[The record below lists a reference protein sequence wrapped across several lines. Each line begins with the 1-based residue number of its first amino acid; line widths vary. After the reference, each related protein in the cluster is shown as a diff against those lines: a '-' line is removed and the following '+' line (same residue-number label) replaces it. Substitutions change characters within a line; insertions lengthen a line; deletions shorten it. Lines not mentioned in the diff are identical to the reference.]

1 MSEREREMKKIV
13 FLLNL
18 YPYITLLLARPLIY
32 MPLFAIKVSQALVA
46 AAATTAARSD
56 FPLLFIFI
64 RTPEML

>member
-1 MSEREREMKKIV
+1 
-13 FLLNL
+13 
-18 YPYITLLLARPLIY
+18 